1 MLGLAVHGRTDPWC
15 GGERDWRE
23 VQGRETAGQASGAG
37 AGHASS
43 ASRRRHLAGPSS
55 SRTRRLV
62 VGSTRAASQLVSRG
76 SPVHRA
82 KRRLWT
88 REASKV
94 RSTRRTSRVENSWRA
109 KTRTARQR
117 GIAEEKPAGPSTNV
131 CEEQADEDSNEERRR
146 GGQTPP
152 DGGERGHR
160 MCVREG
166 ERGESGELAGGRGLG
181 GWRTRT
187 EGRAAEGEQGTA
199 GGTRREEQ
207 RQMKVEEEAS
217 AGLACLA
224 WLHPARPRASSK
236 WEPDP
241 GGCCGSS

>member
-1 MLGLAVHGRTDPWC
+1 MWW
-15 GGERDWRE
+15 GERLER
-23 VQGRETAGQASGAG
+23 
-37 AGHASS
+37 
-43 ASRRRHLAGPSS
+43 S
-55 SRTRRLV
+55 SRTRNRWSS
-62 VGSTRAASQLVSRG
+62 VGSWCRPRVERVPLTTFGRTFVEPDQASSGGVYESSQPTSQQG
-76 SPVHRA
+76 APSPP
-82 KRRLWT
+82 
-88 REASKV
+88 REAKVVDERSKQGSV
-94 RSTRRTSRVENSWRA
+94 NTTHLTGGEQLEGEDEDGASE
-109 KTRTARQR
+109 

-241 GGCCGSS
+241 GGCGGSS